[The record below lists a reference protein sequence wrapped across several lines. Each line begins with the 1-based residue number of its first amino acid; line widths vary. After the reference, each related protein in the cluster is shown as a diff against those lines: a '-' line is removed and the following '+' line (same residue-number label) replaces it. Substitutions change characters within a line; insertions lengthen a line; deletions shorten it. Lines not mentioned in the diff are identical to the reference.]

1 MPLLGKV
8 LLMSHDTA
16 TENDRDTGTREDGSP
31 SSTGAT
37 MTGALPDADDLSQ
50 EEVDQIEA
58 ERQERTAPENRPEG
72 AEVDNTDREFDP
84 VQGQFTDSEPD
95 PEVGPFPDP
104 SEEVG

>member
-1 MPLLGKV
+1 
-8 LLMSHDTA
+8 MSDDTA
-16 TENDRDTGTREDGSP
+16 PGTHRNDHDSETRDDGS
-31 SSTGAT
+31 SSSSGGS

-50 EEVDQIEA
+50 EELDEIEA

-95 PEVGPFPDP
+95 PDLGPFPDP

>member
-1 MPLLGKV
+1 
-8 LLMSHDTA
+8 MSDDTA
-16 TENDRDTGTREDGSP
+16 TENDHDTETRDDGS
-31 SSTGAT
+31 SSSSGGS

-50 EEVDQIEA
+50 EELDEIEA

-95 PEVGPFPDP
+95 PDIGPFPDP

>member
-1 MPLLGKV
+1 
-8 LLMSHDTA
+8 MSDHTA
-16 TENDRDTGTREDGSP
+16 TKADNDSASSGGS
-31 SSTGAT
+31 
-37 MTGALPDADDLSQ
+37 MTGALPDADDIPQQ
-50 EEVDQIEA
+50 ELDALEA

-95 PEVGPFPDP
+95 PDLGPFPDP

>member
-1 MPLLGKV
+1 
-8 LLMSHDTA
+8 
-16 TENDRDTGTREDGSP
+16 
-31 SSTGAT
+31 
-37 MTGALPDADDLSQ
+37 MTGALPDAEDMSQ
-50 EEVDQIEA
+50 EEIDEIEA

-104 SEEVG
+104 ADEVG

>member
-1 MPLLGKV
+1 
-8 LLMSHDTA
+8 MSDDTA
-16 TENDRDTGTREDGSP
+16 TENDHDTETRDGS
-31 SSTGAT
+31 SSSGGGS

-50 EEVDQIEA
+50 EELDEIEA

-95 PEVGPFPDP
+95 PDIGPFPDP
-104 SEEVG
+104 SEDVG